1 LWLKQLFMKRK
12 SLVDNA
18 LMTMAGAAIIFI
30 IVIAGW
36 TPEIGR
42 PFDYSLRHLDSTRW
56 SPNNEYGRIRDS
68 LEKVIEC
75 EESQL
80 SDLGVSQFFAT
91 IGFSKLRAP
100 VTCGASVRKDNLDN
114 KECYYLS
121 LAGYEISNESA
132 FYLEGNKYMITSCEQ
147 DRKKSGDSYGHC
159 ETKEIP
165 VRYVKPATGFGNP
178 QAGYILMPIEERTYW
193 ILDIGMLLVS
203 ILVGVL
209 VLYYAIFRTLR
220 IILRISK
227 GRVFSYQNTRDVRVA
242 GRVFMALAIA
252 PLFFQLVFYCV
263 FSKEIPAEIR
273 PVFAQVLWENKIPFI
288 IGFLLLLLAKAF
300 EKGHRL
306 QKENSSII

>member
-1 LWLKQLFMKRK
+1 MKRK
-12 SLVDNA
+12 SLLDNV
-18 LMTMAGAAIIFI
+18 LMIIAAGAIIFI

-36 TPEIGR
+36 TPENGR
-42 PFDYSLRHLDSTRW
+42 PFDYSMRHLDNTRG
-56 SPNNEYGRIRDS
+56 SANNEYGMTRDS
-68 LEKVIEC
+68 LARVIEC

-91 IGFSKLRAP
+91 VGFSKLRAP
-100 VTCGASVRKDNLDN
+100 ITCDALIRTVGLAKKD
-114 KECYYLS
+114 CCYLS
-121 LAGYEISNESA
+121 LAGYKISNESA

-147 DRKKSGDSYGHC
+147 DRKKSDDSYGHC
-159 ETKEIP
+159 VTKEIP

-178 QAGYILMPIEERTYW
+178 QAGYVLMPITERAYRIFDT
-193 ILDIGMLLVS
+193 GMLLVS

-209 VLYYAIFRTLR
+209 IVYYAIFRTLR
-220 IILRISK
+220 IIFRISK

-252 PLFFQLVFYCV
+252 PIFFQLVFYCV
-263 FSKEIPAEIR
+263 FSKEIPAEIS
-273 PVFAQVLWENKIPFI
+273 PSFAQVLWENKIPFI